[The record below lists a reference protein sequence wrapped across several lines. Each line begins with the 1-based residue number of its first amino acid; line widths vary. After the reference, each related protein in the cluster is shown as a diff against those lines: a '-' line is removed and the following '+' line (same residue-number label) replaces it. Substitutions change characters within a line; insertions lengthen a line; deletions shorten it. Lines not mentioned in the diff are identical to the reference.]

1 MITELI
7 KEQNV
12 TYTEN
17 GAKALYSTGNACLDL
32 FGIAGALRMADT
44 NRIIDLFTK
53 AYAENKDIAMRILFY
68 ARDIRGGL
76 GERRIFRVLLRYA
89 AAHYSESVSKN
100 ISLVPEFGRF
110 DDCLELLG
118 TYCERQV
125 MEMFKQQLL
134 SDVKSMKNG
143 KSVSLLAKWLP
154 SVNASSAK
162 TKTLA
167 KHIARSLH
175 MSDKQYRTMLSELR
189 GYIDVLERRLC
200 VKDYSFRY
208 ENQPSKALFKYRNAF
223 IRNDGIRYEQFLAD
237 VREGRL
243 KMNAACIYPYEIV
256 EQCVRPKLLTER
268 QALDA
273 TWNSLPDYTDHRN
286 AIAVV
291 DGSGSMYA
299 GIGEVPGGGLYSPI
313 SVAVSLGMYF
323 AEHNKGAF
331 HNKFITFCERPRLIE
346 IKGNDVYEKVKYCM
360 SYNEVANTDL
370 YQVFMLLLIIA
381 VKNRIPQEELPET
394 IYIIS
399 DMEFDVGVNRD
410 QTVFEDAKEKYEDYG
425 YRLPNV
431 VYWNVDSRRQQFPV
445 DMNEKGVALVSG
457 GSPTIFKMA
466 MSQSVTPDSF
476 MLETLNAERYRR
488 IVA

>member
-1 MITELI
+1 MITELFE
-7 KEQNV
+7 EQNV
-12 TYTEN
+12 TYTEK
-17 GAKALYSTGNACLDL
+17 GARAYYSTGSACLDL
-32 FGIAGALRMADT
+32 FGIVGALRKADES
-44 NRIIDLFTK
+44 RIIELFTK
-53 AYAENKDIAMRILFY
+53 AYAENKDLALRILFY

-76 GERRIFRVLLRYA
+76 GERRVFRVLLKYA
-89 AAHYSESVSKN
+89 ADYFSESVSKN
-100 ISLVPEFGRF
+100 ILQIPEFGRF

-118 TYCERQV
+118 TYCECQV
-125 MEMFKQQLL
+125 IEMFRQQLL
-134 SDVKSMKNG
+134 SDIEKMKNG

-237 VREGRL
+237 VQEGRL
-243 KMNAACIYPYEIV
+243 KMNAACIYPYEII
-256 EQCVRPKLLTER
+256 EQCIKPKQLPER
-268 QALDA
+268 QVLDA
-273 TWNSLPDYTDHRN
+273 TWNSLLDYTDNRN

-291 DGSGSMYA
+291 DGSGSMY
-299 GIGEVPGGGLYSPI
+299 GNIGKVPGGGSYSPI

-323 AEHNKGAF
+323 AERNKGAF
-331 HNKFITFCERPRLIE
+331 HNKFITFSRRPKLVE
-346 IKGNDVYEKVKYCM
+346 IKGNDIYEKANYCM

-370 YQVFMLLLIIA
+370 YQVFMLLLITA
-381 VKNRIPQEELPET
+381 VKNNIPQEELPET

-399 DMEFDVGVNRD
+399 DMEFDMGVDPD
-410 QTVFEDAKEKYEDYG
+410 QTVFEDAKEKYDDYG
-425 YRLPNV
+425 YHLPNV
-431 VYWNVDSRRQQFPV
+431 VYWNVDSRHQQFPV

-457 GSPTIFKMA
+457 CSPTIFKMV
-466 MSQSVTPDSF
+466 MSQNVTPESF
-476 MLETLNAERYRR
+476 MLEILNSERYQR